1 MTYAELTDLMMA
13 TVKYSFMNADIMF
26 TDGTNP
32 RRPEE
37 MAVKKIHRHWNT
49 EGKLI
54 LEIEMVNICQ
64 NPEPIE
70 YGEEAGADRSL
81 TPAADPNLET
91 QGS

>member
-13 TVKYSFMNADIMF
+13 AVKYSFMNAEIMF

-37 MAVKKIHRHWNT
+37 MAVKKVHRHWDKD
-49 EGKLI
+49 GKLI

-70 YGEEAGADRSL
+70 YGEVAEAEQST
-81 TPAADPNLET
+81 TPAAIHKK
-91 QGS
+91 